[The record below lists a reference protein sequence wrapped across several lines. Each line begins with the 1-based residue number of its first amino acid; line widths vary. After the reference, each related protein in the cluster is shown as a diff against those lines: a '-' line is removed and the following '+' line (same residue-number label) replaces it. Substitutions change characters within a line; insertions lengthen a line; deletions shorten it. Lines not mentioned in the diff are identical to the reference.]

1 MSEISQWC
9 GSGSKGIEWR
19 EKQSHPT
26 KICFEINLG
35 ILLTWIWIRIHQIL
49 WFWFRIPS
57 ILIHIPARGQAV
69 EIHAGEYLRI
79 EMIKKRMG
87 KQYKT
92 SSKCIITGCVQS
104 TIFCRFY
111 IAGGGAP
118 PAHRYFL
125 VGKKLFS
132 FSRFFNESP
141 STEWTLKN
149 VRWRIKTTFL

>member
-49 WFWFRIPS
+49 WIRIRIPS

-79 EMIKKRMG
+79 EMIKKEDG
-87 KQYKT
+87 KT
-92 SSKCIITGCVQS
+92 VQNVLKMHYYRLRTVNNFHVVFIS
-104 TIFCRFY
+104 Q
-111 IAGGGAP
+111 GGGSSGA
-118 PAHRYFL
+118 YVFL
-125 VGKKLFS
+125 AGKK
-132 FSRFFNESP
+132 
-141 STEWTLKN
+141 
-149 VRWRIKTTFL
+149 IIFLGRYMWMIELLNTYLPGIMV